1 MFDGK
6 QMDFKT
12 PAPDGDDIENY
23 IGSVKPEWFSIGGAV
38 EFKFDDNAATA
49 WTPVE
54 QLSGDAKWIYSG
66 VRRDGPVTA
75 EGRFTLK
82 RVAKDAEIE

>member
-1 MFDGK
+1 M
-6 QMDFKT
+6 
-12 PAPDGDDIENY
+12 
-23 IGSVKPEWFSIGGAV
+23 